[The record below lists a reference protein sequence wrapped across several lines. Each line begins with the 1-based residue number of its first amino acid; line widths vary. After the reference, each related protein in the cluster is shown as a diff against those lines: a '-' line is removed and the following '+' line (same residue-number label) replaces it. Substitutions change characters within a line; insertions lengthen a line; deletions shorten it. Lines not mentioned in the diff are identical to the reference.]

1 MSDNLVTVGAAA
13 APLDDEDTIMDD
25 PDNDEEEEEGDFQY
39 YYNAEF
45 DTDAQDALL
54 SESKKD
60 PEYFEFE
67 CLHVADVD
75 RLLNESVEAICSR
88 IPVTPSIAKVCCG
101 TLYVLGLSTLTS
113 SLSSLGSPSQQ
124 QMEH

>member
-1 MSDNLVTVGAAA
+1 MSDNLVAVGAAA

-25 PDNDEEEEEGDFQY
+25 PDNDEEEEGDFQY

-45 DTDAQDALL
+45 DTDAQDAL

-88 IPVTPSIAKVCCG
+88 IPVTPSIAKVCCR
-101 TLYVLGLSTLTS
+101 LSLRFRPLDIDLS
-113 SLSSLGSPSQQ
+113 SLPSLGSPSQQ